1 MSHGANVEKSEYEVA
16 YDAAVK
22 KHDELSKIFAGIKA
36 KVDSSLNTVP
46 FPDPAICF
54 EIPPLDQE
62 LKKLLAPKRENGGFN
77 PLSYLKNTCSTL
89 HTSLSKTPLGGGE
102 LILSYLVPTLFV
114 FMIVFTI
121 LAALFAYPAYAFFIG
136 LVVVTVGVA
145 AKRKMEKREETAWR
159 AAALQSISQKG
170 ILFVQPIGIEW
181 IAAVRKLGENVDIG
195 LKKCEWDG
203 IQRGDAMLAIY
214 VGRDSKCIGVVSSQG
229 KFYYPGQP
237 GYPVNISVPER
248 ITQLFRKLQGDCQ
261 LCQEFY
267 ETLVE
272 VQQTA
277 ETANAL
283 GAVIDAWKTVFI
295 PPQTKNRIH
304 GMLTLFLMG
313 DKAAPRGLLLYG
325 PPGTGKTIIA
335 KAISDS
341 CGAKFYPTSLP
352 DFKMGH
358 IGESAQ
364 KVKSF
369 WQEVRKEPQAVI
381 FIDECEGVFGAR
393 GSADS
398 DSFSAEIVQS
408 FLAEWDGMQTKGKAP
423 TVWVIGA
430 TNRRDL
436 IDAAILSRF
445 GEEIEIPLP
454 DAVLRRKILEEELRS
469 IDMTT
474 DWLPEE
480 TGKMTQG
487 MTGRDLNRLASA
499 LRVAPANDNATDV
512 LKTAITTMRGRGSTK
527 TNEDARWDS
536 LVLADKTMKDLKTA
550 CGMLQHADELTKQG
564 VSIPRGIIFYGPPGT
579 GKTQI
584 ARTLANESGLSF
596 VAVSTGD
603 LKASYLGQSAN
614 KVKMVFEKVRSQSPA
629 ILFIDEIDIV
639 CPSRDGNND
648 PLTGEIVGQ
657 LLQELDG
664 VKTDPAHIFVV
675 AASNRLDS
683 IDSAILSRFP
693 KQIEIPLPDRLSRE
707 RLIKIMLSKAKH
719 SLESSQIESLADQTE
734 GMSGRDL
741 RSMVENAQ
749 HLAVARALE
758 AGDAKNVMITPEDF
772 NRE

>member
-1 MSHGANVEKSEYEVA
+1 
-16 YDAAVK
+16 
-22 KHDELSKIFAGIKA
+22 
-36 KVDSSLNTVP
+36 
-46 FPDPAICF
+46 
-54 EIPPLDQE
+54 
-62 LKKLLAPKRENGGFN
+62 
-77 PLSYLKNTCSTL
+77 
-89 HTSLSKTPLGGGE
+89 
-102 LILSYLVPTLFV
+102 
-114 FMIVFTI
+114 
-121 LAALFAYPAYAFFIG
+121 
-136 LVVVTVGVA
+136 
-145 AKRKMEKREETAWR
+145 
-159 AAALQSISQKG
+159 
-170 ILFVQPIGIEW
+170 
-181 IAAVRKLGENVDIG
+181 
-195 LKKCEWDG
+195 
-203 IQRGDAMLAIY
+203 
-214 VGRDSKCIGVVSSQG
+214 
-229 KFYYPGQP
+229 
-237 GYPVNISVPER
+237 
-248 ITQLFRKLQGDCQ
+248 
-261 LCQEFY
+261 
-267 ETLVE
+267 
-272 VQQTA
+272 
-277 ETANAL
+277 
-283 GAVIDAWKTVFI
+283 
-295 PPQTKNRIH
+295 
-304 GMLTLFLMG
+304 
-313 DKAAPRGLLLYG
+313 
-325 PPGTGKTIIA
+325 
-335 KAISDS
+335 
-341 CGAKFYPTSLP
+341 
-352 DFKMGH
+352 
-358 IGESAQ
+358 
-364 KVKSF
+364 
-369 WQEVRKEPQAVI
+369 
-381 FIDECEGVFGAR
+381 
-393 GSADS
+393 
-398 DSFSAEIVQS
+398 
-408 FLAEWDGMQTKGKAP
+408 
-423 TVWVIGA
+423 
-430 TNRRDL
+430 
-436 IDAAILSRF
+436 
-445 GEEIEIPLP
+445 
-454 DAVLRRKILEEELRS
+454 
-469 IDMTT
+469 
-474 DWLPEE
+474 
-480 TGKMTQG
+480 MTQG